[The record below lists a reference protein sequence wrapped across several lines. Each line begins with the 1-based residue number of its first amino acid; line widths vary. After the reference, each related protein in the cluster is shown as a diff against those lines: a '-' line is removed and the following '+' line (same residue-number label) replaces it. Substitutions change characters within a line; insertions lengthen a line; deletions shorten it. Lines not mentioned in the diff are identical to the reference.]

1 MTKRDDIIKD
11 SVQFRKD
18 QKSESEKLKTALI
31 KVLTPLV
38 LEGADQED
46 IDKAKADFM
55 RQWNA
60 SVQRMADKTDDP
72 PIEES

>member
-11 SVQFRKD
+11 SVQFRQD
-18 QKSESEKLKTALI
+18 QKSEADKLKAALI

-38 LEGADQED
+38 LQGATQED

-60 SVQRMADKTDDP
+60 AIQRMADKTDDP
-72 PIEES
+72 PIEE